1 MRRLRII
8 LRTLTVV
15 ASMMLAA
22 PYALAQSNYDYDDES
37 MFEDF
42 GESSD
47 EVDSLII
54 QMADSTVKAAMF
66 ITPEELDSPMMNII
80 EVAEVTPTTWD
91 KIVEWVMN
99 HLFISTLLA
108 NLLIAGLAW
117 LIYRVYSSLT

>member
-22 PYALAQSNYDYDDES
+22 PNVLAQSNYDYEDES

-42 GESSD
+42 GETSD
-47 EVDSLII
+47 EVDSLRI
-54 QMADSTVKAAMF
+54 QMADSTVKAAMV

-99 HLFISTLLA
+99 HRFISTLLA

-117 LIYRVYSSLT
+117 LFYRVYSALT

>member
-22 PYALAQSNYDYDDES
+22 PNVLAQSNYDYEDES

-42 GESSD
+42 GETSD
-47 EVDSLII
+47 EVDSLRI
-54 QMADSTVKAAMF
+54 QMADSTVKAAMV

-117 LIYRVYSSLT
+117 LFYRVYSALT